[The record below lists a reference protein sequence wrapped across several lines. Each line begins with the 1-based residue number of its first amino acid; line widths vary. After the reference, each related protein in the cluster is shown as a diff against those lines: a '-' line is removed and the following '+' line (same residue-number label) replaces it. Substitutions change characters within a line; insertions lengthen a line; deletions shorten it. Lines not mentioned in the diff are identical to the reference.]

1 MDQSLAT
8 SISQQAI
15 MTAETQSR
23 LANVAGQTEIATQEQ
38 ERDARMRQITAKAEA
53 ETRRVAAE
61 AEVAQA
67 EAGARAARVRA
78 EAEADRARIAAE
90 GEANAIKIRAEASVA
105 EANAEAEGIRVRADA
120 EAERAKKLATPL
132 GEKLSL
138 LNVYADVVKAS
149 NEGVSKVVYVDPT
162 TTQAAN
168 PLGLLTLQS
177 LQSDL
182 AGLTGEKK

>member
-1 MDQSLAT
+1 MPVLTLDQIESLCA
-8 SISQQAI
+8 
-15 MTAETQSR
+15 
-23 LANVAGQTEIATQEQ
+23 
-38 ERDARMRQITAKAEA
+38 DAL
-53 ETRRVAAE
+53 RR
-61 AEVAQA
+61 
-67 EAGARAARVRA
+67 AGASDEQAA
-78 EAEADRARIAAE
+78 I
-90 GEANAIKIRAEASVA
+90 VA
-105 EANAEAEGIRVRADA
+105 EEIMDAEAEGIRVRADA

>member
-1 MDQSLAT
+1 
-8 SISQQAI
+8 
-15 MTAETQSR
+15 
-23 LANVAGQTEIATQEQ
+23 
-38 ERDARMRQITAKAEA
+38 MRQITAKAEA

-90 GEANAIKIRAEASVA
+90 GEANAIKIRAEASIA
-105 EANAEAEGIRVRADA
+105 QATADAEGIRLRADA
-120 EAERAKKLATPL
+120 EAEKAKKLAATPL

-138 LNVYADVVKAS
+138 LGVYADVVTKS